1 MKKFIW
7 IVFLC
12 FSLSSFATG
21 YKVSYKIYVSGNN
34 KPIIETTI
42 MCDNWM
48 TISVDKNRY
57 YLFKK
62 NKGYIVNTK
71 EKKAIEYDFNKNR
84 NFFNSF
90 IAIYGITTNDGSL
103 IFPQLIFKKTKKTG
117 VINKVKA
124 RKYQLPGNYLHSNSV
139 AWFAENRLGIDGKV
153 FAKYLS
159 FFTTNSELLKQASQ
173 LTSFPLRIKTVLNNG
188 FISDV
193 NLRILYKIEK
203 IKCKKKEY
211 QLPSDYKII
220 KAKPQGLTAAE
231 M

>member
-1 MKKFIW
+1 MKKVLFFIL
-7 IVFLC
+7 LC
-12 FSLSSFATG
+12 FNFYSFASG
-21 YKVSYKIYVSGNN
+21 YRVVYKIYLSEKE
-34 KPIIETTI
+34 KPILETTI

-48 TISVDKNRY
+48 TISIDKNRY
-57 YLFKK
+57 YLFTKG
-62 NKGYIVNTK
+62 KGYIVNTK

-84 NFFNSF
+84 NFFDSF
-90 IAIYGITTNDGSL
+90 IAMYGITTNDGSL

-117 VINKVKA
+117 VVNKVKA
-124 RKYQLPGNYLHSNSV
+124 RKYQLPGNYLHSKSV
-139 AWFAENRLGIDGKV
+139 AWFAENRLRIDGKV

-159 FFTTNSELLKQASQ
+159 FFTTSSQLLKQASQ

-188 FISDV
+188 FVSDV

-203 IKCKKKEY
+203 IKCKKKDF
-211 QLPSDYKII
+211 QLPPDYRII